1 MEEKKLKNMSK
12 KDLQKIEFGKSWIGR
27 RKMRM
32 ESAKEKQKFLKWNK
46 LRGY

>member
-12 KDLQKIEFGKSWIGR
+12 KDLQKTEFDKSWIGR

-32 ESAKEKQKFLKWNK
+32 ENAKEKQEFLKWSK